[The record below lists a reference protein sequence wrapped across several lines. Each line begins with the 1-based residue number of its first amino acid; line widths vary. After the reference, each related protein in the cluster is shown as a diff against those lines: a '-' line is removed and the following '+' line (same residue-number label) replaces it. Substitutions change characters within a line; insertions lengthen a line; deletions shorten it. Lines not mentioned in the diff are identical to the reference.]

1 MWTSQGKGGRS
12 QDELSA
18 QLGIRQIDWLE
29 PEAKLEIN
37 ADRLSILRA
46 FRNFVD
52 NSLKYGGERLSKIW
66 TGYEESEDSHI
77 FSFSDNGKGLKE
89 EGSEKIFG
97 AFQRD
102 ETSRGVEGAGLGLTI
117 VKEIAEQHG
126 GKVWVEARSKK
137 GITFYISISK
147 YL

>member
-1 MWTSQGKGGRS
+1 MNVPEILQMLK
-12 QDELSA
+12 DEFSA
-18 QLGIRQIDWLE
+18 QLSIRQIDWLE
-29 PEAKLEIN
+29 PETRVEIN

-66 TGYEESEDSHI
+66 TGYEESEDFHI

-89 EGSEKIFG
+89 EDSEKVFG
-97 AFQRD
+97 AFQRN

-126 GKVWVEARSKK
+126 GKVWVEPRSKK

-147 YL
+147 NL